1 MSLPMSFLG
10 KIVTTSK
17 IIQDKCEEMKMSI
30 TKENSGEDIVKMLEM
45 VYEFNINK
53 NNKNVVGEK

>member
-1 MSLPMSFLG
+1 
-10 KIVTTSK
+10 
-17 IIQDKCEEMKMSI
+17 MKMSI

>member
-1 MSLPMSFLG
+1 
-10 KIVTTSK
+10 
-17 IIQDKCEEMKMSI
+17 MSI

-53 NNKNVVGEK
+53 NNKNVVREK